1 MVTAIVNGRAQLAGV
16 PERDSPVWA
25 PDAARLLSEAHG
37 DRWRQT
43 VLSDVAE
50 PREEETCLLVMPAS
64 AESATPALILV
75 GKQRLHPLDG
85 GVFTERDAE
94 IAGHLAALTVP
105 LVTVR
110 PATVAAAPPIQTAP
124 PTANGEAPPG
134 QRQVII
140 DVLRREMD
148 RCDRYHTVFALA
160 AFRPELPPDP
170 GGDFIRGLAG
180 HLAVKVRSSD
190 YVACLDDGTVLMI
203 APEDI
208 QSLPRMQQ
216 RLVALVREA
225 GSDDLV
231 RAIRQA
237 AAGQTALDPSVARRL
252 LREFSRE
259 HAVLPPTDPL
269 TDREIEV
276 IRELAMGYSNAKIA
290 GRLYISEATVRTH
303 VSNILSKLHLKNR
316 TQAAL
321 YAFKERIATLDDIG
335 DLPDY

>member
-1 MVTAIVNGRAQLAGV
+1 MTTLSNILTELAPHLGVDPEEGRKRLLSAARRLTGARQAYMVTAIVDGRAQLAGE
-16 PERDSPVWA
+16 PEQESPDWA

-50 PREEETCLLVMPAS
+50 PRAEETCLLVMPAS
-64 AESATPALILV
+64 AENATPALILV

-85 GVFTERDAE
+85 SVFTERDAE

-105 LVTVR
+105 LVAVR
-110 PATVAAAPPIQTAP
+110 PATVAAQPPPIRPVLETDNVAVAPPAQTGAP
-124 PTANGEAPPG
+124 AASGESPPG

-216 RLVALVREA
+216 RLVALVREVT
-225 GSDDLV
+225 GQDDLGIKGV
-231 RAIRQA
+231 HTIYPGRHD
-237 AAGQTALDPSVARRL
+237 TPEKLLDDTL
-252 LREFSRE
+252 
-259 HAVLPPTDPL
+259 
-269 TDREIEV
+269 
-276 IRELAMGYSNAKIA
+276 
-290 GRLYISEATVRTH
+290 
-303 VSNILSKLHLKNR
+303 
-316 TQAAL
+316 AAL
-321 YAFKERIATLDDIG
+321 RTAR
-335 DLPDY
+335 